1 MPFLLAGAFSPCQ
14 LDNGYHEFRWTGND
28 DDNYKSDDVDD
39 DDDCDVDDDDDVD
52 VDDDGDVDGDDDGDV
67 DLCSPT
73 KLGDSNEHSKREAA
87 KKHLVKRKEL

>member
-14 LDNGYHEFRWTGND
+14 LDNNYHEFRRTGND

-39 DDDCDVDDDDDVD
+39 DDDCDVDDD
-52 VDDDGDVDGDDDGDV
+52 GDV

-73 KLGDSNEHSKREAA
+73 ELGDSDEHSKGEAT
-87 KKHLVKRKEL
+87 KKHLTKRKKL

>member
-28 DDNYKSDDVDD
+28 DDNYKSDDVDG
-39 DDDCDVDDDDDVD
+39 DDDC
-52 VDDDGDVDGDDDGDV
+52 DV

-73 KLGDSNEHSKREAA
+73 ELGDSDEHSKREAA
-87 KKHLVKRKEL
+87 KKHLTKRKKL

>member
-28 DDNYKSDDVDD
+28 DDNYKSDDVDG
-39 DDDCDVDDDDDVD
+39 DDDCDVDV
-52 VDDDGDVDGDDDGDV
+52 DDDGDV

-73 KLGDSNEHSKREAA
+73 ELGDSDEHCKGEAA
-87 KKHLVKRKEL
+87 KKHLAKRKKI